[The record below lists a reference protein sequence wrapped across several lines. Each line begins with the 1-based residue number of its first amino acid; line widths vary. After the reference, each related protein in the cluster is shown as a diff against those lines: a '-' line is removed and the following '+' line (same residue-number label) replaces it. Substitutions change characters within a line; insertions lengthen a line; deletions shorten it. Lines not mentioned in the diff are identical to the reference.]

1 MRDDRAGTGTVRAD
15 GPAGRSTGGWADAR
29 DGARDTLPILPAIVP
44 FAALYGALAT
54 SRGFPVSDVLLAS
67 GTVYAGASQYLV
79 LDMLAQGLGTWPILL
94 AVLAVNFRH
103 VLYSAAI
110 GRRFGRFGPV
120 QKALAFALLV
130 DPSFAAAERRSRT
143 PGGLTPTYY
152 FAYASTVYVTW
163 MAANVVGIV
172 SGTLLDRPERYGLD
186 FILPLYFLGVLLG
199 FRTSDG
205 FVRVL
210 ATAAT
215 ASVLAH
221 VAFGPPWHILAGSL
235 AGLGVAAFTA
245 RPPGTAPGPDVVVA
259 EPGS

>member
-1 MRDDRAGTGTVRAD
+1 MSRAAPTRSELL
-15 GPAGRSTGGWADAR
+15 AGALDA
-29 DGARDTLPILPAIVP
+29 LPILPAIVP

-54 SRGFPVSDVLLAS
+54 ARGFPAADVLLAS

-110 GRRFGRFGPV
+110 GRRFARFGPV

-130 DPSFAAAERRSRT
+130 DPTFAAAEQRSRT
-143 PGGLTPTYY
+143 PHGLTPTYY
-152 FAYASTVYVTW
+152 FAYASSIYVVW

-172 SGTLLDRPERYGLD
+172 SGTLLERPERYGLD

-199 FRTSDG
+199 FRGGTG

-210 ATAAT
+210 VAAAG
-215 ASVLAH
+215 ASVMAH
-221 VAFGPPWHILAGSL
+221 AALGAPWHILAGAV
-235 AGLGVAAFTA
+235 AGLAVAALTA
-245 RPPGTAPGPDVVVA
+245 RPPASIPGPA
-259 EPGS
+259 SPEPAFPEPVP